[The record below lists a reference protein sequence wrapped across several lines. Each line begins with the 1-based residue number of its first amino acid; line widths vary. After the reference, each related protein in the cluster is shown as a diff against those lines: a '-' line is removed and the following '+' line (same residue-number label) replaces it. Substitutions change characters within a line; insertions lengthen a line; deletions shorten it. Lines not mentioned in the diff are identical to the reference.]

1 MSVKNEDQA
10 MDNRNARI
18 ENAFPMA
25 AVRLEGFEPP
35 TPGSEDQCSDPL
47 SYRRANVMTC
57 QRSIKII
64 AEIQTACQFAN
75 PGRFDV
81 SSH

>member
-1 MSVKNEDQA
+1 

-35 TPGSEDQCSDPL
+35 TPGSEVLIEPSIL
-47 SYRRANVMTC
+47 SITSKLLDDNGHYSQVNG
-57 QRSIKII
+57 I
-64 AEIQTACQFAN
+64 
-75 PGRFDV
+75 
-81 SSH
+81 